1 MLKRLLL
8 VLCFLFSATSL
19 MAVGSISGV
28 VTTALGVPLP
38 GATVTVLRGS
48 DTVIATTTTA
58 GDGSYSFSTIPA
70 GEYVVRATLLTF
82 QTAIAGVTV
91 LDGQNSVA
99 NLSLATNPG
108 AISGQVLD
116 SGTLLPIMGA
126 TVHAIENDTL
136 IGSATTDGSGNY
148 IINGLASGSYIVTAA
163 ASSYQTG
170 TMGAAVLSGQTTT
183 VNFSLVPSPG
193 TIAGTVMSAS
203 SGMPISSALIQV
215 SSGSTVIYSA
225 LTNGS
230 GNYTI
235 TGVSAGSY
243 TVTAAASTYDTAA
256 VGAIVASSMTTT
268 VNFSLESSPG
278 AISGTVTSAATGL
291 PISGALVEANLG
303 SIVVG
308 SAITDNSGHY
318 SILGV
323 APGSYIVDAYAAT
336 YQTATT
342 GAIVLAD
349 ETTTV
354 NFSLESSPGTL
365 SGIVTS
371 AMGGSPIVGALVQ
384 VLFDDIVLDTALTDS
399 SGNYTIT
406 GLAPGSYTVTAAAA
420 TFEEA
425 TVGAII
431 ASGETTTA
439 NFSLETSP
447 GSISGTVISAVGS
460 TPISGALIE
469 VTLNNA
475 VIFSTLTDSSGDY
488 EISGVAP
495 GSYIVNAHA
504 TNYQTGTTGAIVVSN
519 TTTTVDFSLV
529 SNPGT
534 IAGTVTSAVSGLP
547 ISGALV
553 EVNLASIVVG
563 SAVTDNSGNYSVPGI
578 ASGAYI
584 VDAYAANYQ
593 AGTTGAIVLS
603 GQTTTTNFS
612 LQPSPGTI
620 S

>member
-58 GDGSYSFSTIPA
+58 GDGSYSFSAIPA

-99 NLSLATNPG
+99 NFSLATNPG
-108 AISGQVLD
+108 AIAGQVLD
-116 SGTLLPIMGA
+116 SGTLLPITGA

-136 IGSATTDGSGNY
+136 IGSTTTDGSGNY
-148 IINGLASGSYIVTAA
+148 TINGLASGSYIVTAA

-193 TIAGTVMSAS
+193 TITGTVTSAS
-203 SGMPISSALIQV
+203 GGMPISIALIQV
-215 SSGSTVIYSA
+215 SSGGTVIYSA

-243 TVTAAASTYDTAA
+243 TVTATASAYDTVA

-318 SILGV
+318 SILSRLKV
-323 APGSYIVDAYAAT
+323 VRP
-336 YQTATT
+336 
-342 GAIVLAD
+342 
-349 ETTTV
+349 
-354 NFSLESSPGTL
+354 
-365 SGIVTS
+365 
-371 AMGGSPIVGALVQ
+371 
-384 VLFDDIVLDTALTDS
+384 
-399 SGNYTIT
+399 
-406 GLAPGSYTVTAAAA
+406 
-420 TFEEA
+420 
-425 TVGAII
+425 
-431 ASGETTTA
+431 
-439 NFSLETSP
+439 
-447 GSISGTVISAVGS
+447 
-460 TPISGALIE
+460 TPK
-469 VTLNNA
+469 
-475 VIFSTLTDSSGDY
+475 
-488 EISGVAP
+488 
-495 GSYIVNAHA
+495 
-504 TNYQTGTTGAIVVSN
+504 
-519 TTTTVDFSLV
+519 
-529 SNPGT
+529 
-534 IAGTVTSAVSGLP
+534 
-547 ISGALV
+547 
-553 EVNLASIVVG
+553 
-563 SAVTDNSGNYSVPGI
+563 
-578 ASGAYI
+578 
-584 VDAYAANYQ
+584 
-593 AGTTGAIVLS
+593 
-603 GQTTTTNFS
+603 
-612 LQPSPGTI
+612 
-620 S
+620 